1 MRHVGLARLA
11 LVAGLVAVSADAA
24 AQVEDEGL
32 PAGNFG
38 LSIGVRQG
46 MGRLSDDF
54 GPGMVAAMEAG
65 YHPTS
70 PDSSVSF
77 GLEWSVAWSWFGSD
91 QASIAGSLSLLE
103 FNFGARM
110 RRLINEPLPRFLV
123 LGAGVSLLRTN
134 VPIPPEDERLYLGPY
149 VAAGVEQYLYQKLLL
164 SFEIRY
170 GMLAGGPGSIALAL
184 GVGFGS

>member
-1 MRHVGLARLA
+1 MKHAGLLGLV
-11 LVAGLVAVSADAA
+11 LVAALGADAA
-24 AQVEDEGL
+24 AQDAEEGV
-32 PAGNFG
+32 PPGNFG
-38 LSIGVRQG
+38 MSLGVRQG
-46 MGRLSDDF
+46 MGRLGNDF
-54 GPGMVAAMEAG
+54 GLGMVAAMEAG

-103 FNFGARM
+103 FNFGARL

-123 LGAGVSLLRTN
+123 LGSGVSLLRTN
-134 VPIPPEDERLYLGPY
+134 VPIPPDDERFYLGPY
-149 VAAGVEQYLYQKLLL
+149 VAAGIEQYLFEKLLL

-170 GMLAGGPGSIALAL
+170 GMLVGGPGSICLNL